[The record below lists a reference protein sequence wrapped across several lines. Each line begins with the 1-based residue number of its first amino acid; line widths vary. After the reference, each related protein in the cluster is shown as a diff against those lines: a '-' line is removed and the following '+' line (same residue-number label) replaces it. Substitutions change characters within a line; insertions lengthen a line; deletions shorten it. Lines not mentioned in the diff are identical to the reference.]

1 MWNMRVQ
8 RTSLIVVT
16 ALLLT
21 ACTPSNVQTPTP
33 PAQLA
38 TSAPAPTVAPA
49 LTVAPAPTEGTL
61 PTAPASPEPTA
72 GMGTFAPQIAKG
84 EVVLTLTAGT
94 RSNQVGISGT
104 GDDVSGP
111 RAFRIGSDGSLRL
124 LDTLNNRILFFTK
137 DGKPARTL
145 AINGVTQVT
154 DFIINNNGEAF
165 VLATLDAGQ
174 PTILHYNQAGAVVEQ
189 IALNGMIGNSADGIM
204 LTAQGWLMLVQGN
217 TRSWV
222 IRHDAIDTP
231 PNLQALTERN
241 VVPTPRSPALFNS
254 TFDATGAPDLRI
266 FGPNGDAL
274 VQTMAL
280 APESPKTT
288 SFFNVD
294 RAMNLY
300 TASDFTQPQVD
311 LYRLAPEGNVLGA
324 ARIDTS
330 GCGSTLRSWR
340 SYYIDQVGA
349 AWALCVT
356 AEQATLTRYTL
367 INEQGQP
374 LPEAAPTPADVA
386 WKPGANFSAA

>member
-1 MWNMRVQ
+1 MWIMRVQ

-16 ALLLT
+16 ALLCA
-21 ACTPSNVQTPTP
+21 ACTLSNAQNPTP
-33 PAQLA
+33 QMLPP
-38 TSAPAPTVAPA
+38 TIAPAPTA
-49 LTVAPAPTEGTL
+49 TTAPTAAAPTAATL
-61 PTAPASPEPTA
+61 PTAAAPEPTSA
-72 GMGTFAPQIAKG
+72 AIGLFEPQIAKG
-84 EVVLTLTAGT
+84 EVVLTLKAGT
-94 RSNQVGISGT
+94 GNDQVGISGT

-124 LDTLNNRILFFTK
+124 LDTLNNRILFFTN
-137 DGKPARTL
+137 DGKRARTL
-145 AINGVTQVT
+145 AISGVTQVT
-154 DFIINNNGEAF
+154 DFIVNTNGETF

-189 IALNGMIGNSADGIM
+189 IALNGTVGSSADGIM

-231 PNLQALTERN
+231 PNLQALTERD

-254 TFDATGAPDLRI
+254 TFDAMGAPNLRI

-274 VQTMAL
+274 TQRVAVT
-280 APESPKTT
+280 PESPATA

-300 TASDFTQPQVD
+300 TASDFSQPQVD
-311 LYRLAPEGNVLGA
+311 LYRLAPEGNVLGTV
-324 ARIDTS
+324 RIDAS
-330 GCGSTLRSWR
+330 SCASTLRSWR
-340 SYYIDQVGA
+340 SYYIDQVGT

-356 AEQATLTRYTL
+356 AGQATLTRYTL
-367 INEQGQP
+367 TNAEGQP
-374 LPEAAPTPADVA
+374 LPDAAPTPADVA